1 MPVGVGKSLRIA
13 DIARI
18 VTGLGTAIR
27 VGIDGPGAS
36 GKSTLAA
43 GLAVALPNAVLVEGD
58 DFYRPESDS
67 NRSAIE
73 IAGLFDLSR
82 LESQVLIPHTEGR
95 VLHYQRYDWNAG
107 TLGGW
112 ATGVKGAPLIVE
124 GIYSTHQTLRDY
136 YDLRIWVTAQR
147 AIRLARG
154 LERDGEEARSKWVDV
169 WMPAEDRYV
178 AEQAPQDHAHLVLAG
193 SGAATGRDDEVS
205 FLVMGGSLS
214 EGA

>member
-1 MPVGVGKSLRIA
+1 MSLPIT

-18 VTGLGTAIR
+18 VIGLGIAVRI
-27 VGIDGPGAS
+27 GIDGPGAS

-67 NRSAIE
+67 SRSEIE

-82 LESQVLIPHTEGR
+82 LESQVLIPHSQGR
-95 VLHYQRYDWNAG
+95 ELQYQRYDWETG
-107 TLGGW
+107 SVGDW
-112 ATGVKGAPLIVE
+112 ATGANGAPLIVE
-124 GIYSTHQTLRDY
+124 GIYSTHQMLRDFY
-136 YDLRIWVTAQR
+136 NLRIWVTAPR
-147 AIRLARG
+147 AVRLARG
-154 LERDGEEARSKWVDV
+154 MVRDGEEARSKWVDF

-193 SGAATGRDDEVS
+193 SGAETGRDDEVS

>member
-1 MPVGVGKSLRIA
+1 MSIEIGTVLSNADLAHIAGALGVA
-13 DIARI
+13 
-18 VTGLGTAIR
+18 AI
-27 VGIDGPGAS
+27 VGIDGPSAS
-36 GKSTLAA
+36 GKSSLAA
-43 GLAVALPNAVLVEGD
+43 GLAKVLPEAILVEGD

-67 NRSAIE
+67 NRSKIE
-73 IAGLFDLSR
+73 IAGLFDLLR

-154 LERDGEEARSKWVDV
+154 LERDGEEARSMWVDV